1 MRTRRV
7 PLELNPATHV
17 LDLTQGSR
25 WVGELDWIA
34 PSSSRRTLS
43 KKNRFTALILSK
55 YVAGRFPRFH
65 SRSKSRAISR
75 DTQRAFRELISSW
88 SCSELAA
95 LCTEMESACAVREL
109 VLIAEAAR
117 PPVSSLSRDL
127 LNAFTNCT
135 ATDCFVLY
143 KDGRYAAHIA
153 VLCARSRYFADLWDN
168 MRDSASI
175 SAIPELTF
183 IDEKIPHEM
192 FLASL
197 QYIYSG
203 NVPTS
208 VQAAERHRFND
219 LLFRLGCVRS
229 LQDDLVDFDFATKGD
244 CTLIFTTNGSAASS
258 EEIEVRRVDALE
270 YRIRCSSAVVAARSD
285 FLSSLIERKRLR
297 GEPLDIVIDEH
308 LIPRIYAPVVLHAI
322 YTDRLDLS
330 KVLDGCQVSASSLNE
345 VQAIASGRRQ
355 KTPLRHAIDVF
366 HIARFLNLHRLAQS
380 CEEVMVAEL
389 SMDTVGSLWEW
400 ASEAGGSAYVRR
412 QCVAYL
418 RNEFSRICA
427 SHVLFE
433 LDEQLLHDCLVS
445 DYVQCSEVEILESI
459 VRWGE
464 HELVRR
470 MEEREPNL
478 VANTT
483 HSISRRGVRRSEL
496 DDVELRNILGSL
508 LPLSLNNACKRG
520 LLDRSPNADL
530 LGQRYP
536 DSRSPDVSP
545 DAHWFDHSVPR
556 RHPAGPRLLFPYVTE
571 ARSQLRRLCGNG
583 SDILAEYRRG
593 LVSER
598 TRFDR
603 GRLWAHV
610 VNLVPEVLSK
620 QITALVEKRIVETLQ
635 GSDLIKKAL
644 SCGCAHHRDL
654 AIEQVR
660 LRVLRELNLDDN
672 CMQVLLSIPG
682 TAAKDSY
689 VPRYYSSQPALTVMS
704 VWPDLMNNACTS
716 RPDSPQSEYDNE
728 SGAEFPPDIL
738 CTEAII

>member
-1 MRTRRV
+1 MGAV
-7 PLELNPATHV
+7 GSSQLK
-17 LDLTQGSR
+17 GSR

-208 VQAAERHRFND
+208 VQAAE
-219 LLFRLGCVRS
+219 
-229 LQDDLVDFDFATKGD
+229 Q
-244 CTLIFTTNGSAASS
+244 
-258 EEIEVRRVDALE
+258 EIEVRRVDALE

-366 HIARFLNLHRLAQS
+366 HIARFLNLHRLAQCKKLCLFVAFRKVMKS
-380 CEEVMVAEL
+380 ALAKYFLACEEVMVAEL

-508 LPLSLNNACKRG
+508 LPLVRIDYILPPFHQSLNNACKRG

-583 SDILAEYRRG
+583 ADILAEYRRG